1 MNLMIKEPYIDLVSD
16 VVLNYMK
23 SDDSTIA
30 GL

>member
-1 MNLMIKEPYIDLVSD
+1 MNLMIKDPYIDLVSN
-16 VVLNYMK
+16 VVFNYMK